1 MPEAI
6 YQRPADYDLEHEG
19 DDRDVRFYQ
28 RLTRRLGASRVLELA
43 CGSGR
48 VALPIAEVLRGDD
61 AGVCGV
67 ELADEMLAEARR
79 KWDEADEAVRRRVTF
94 VQGDMR
100 SWRSLDHYDLVLV
113 ACSSITHLQSIDD
126 QLALWTNAFDQL
138 EPGGRFVV
146 DITVPDLSAYA
157 ESLRTPPRAVTETD
171 LDQTDP
177 ETGERLIRQ
186 RTMRFDLIEQQADIQ
201 FLYDRFSRDAYV
213 ERYVSDFACHVFFPR
228 ELQLLYRL
236 AGFAMEAVW
245 ADYTFQPPRAG
256 TREMVLVGRKPA
268 ASCADEHQ
276 SRGRGETRGS
286 AVHRVLEQLALQ
298 RAAVQAEHACGL

>member
-6 YQRPADYDLEHEG
+6 YQRPSDYDLEHEG

-28 RLTRRLGASRVLELA
+28 RLSRRLGARRVLELA

-48 VALPIAEVLRGDD
+48 VALPLASALTGGD
-61 AGVCGV
+61 ACLVGV

-79 KWDEADEAVRRRVTF
+79 KLDDADESVRRLVTL

-100 SWRSLDHYDLVLV
+100 CWRSVERFDLVLV
-113 ACSSITHLQSIDD
+113 ACSSITHLHSIDD
-126 QLALWTNAFDQL
+126 QLALWSNAFDHL

-146 DITVPDLSAYA
+146 DITVPDLGAYA

-177 ETGERLIRQ
+177 ESGERLIRQ
-186 RTMRFDLIEQQADIQ
+186 RTTRFDLIEQRADIQ
-201 FLYDRFSRDAYV
+201 FLYDRFSRDAHV
-213 ERYVSDFACHVFFPR
+213 ERYVSDFTSHVFFPR

-236 AGFAMEAVW
+236 AGFDIETVW

-256 TREMVLVGRKPA
+256 TREIVLVGRKPA
-268 ASCADEHQ
+268 KP
-276 SRGRGETRGS
+276 
-286 AVHRVLEQLALQ
+286 
-298 RAAVQAEHACGL
+298 

>member
-1 MPEAI
+1 MAESI
-6 YQRPADYDLEHEG
+6 YQRPSDYDLEHEG

-28 RLTRRLGASRVLELA
+28 RLSRRLGAHRVLELA

-48 VALPIAEVLRGDD
+48 VALPIASALSGDEV
-61 AGVCGV
+61 GVVGV

-79 KWDEADEAVRRRVTF
+79 KLDEADESVRQRVTL

-100 SWRSLDHYDLVLV
+100 SWRSPDRFDIVLV

-126 QLALWTNAFDQL
+126 QLALWSNAFDHL
-138 EPGGRFVV
+138 APGGRFVV
-146 DITVPDLSAYA
+146 DITVPDLGAYA

-186 RTMRFDLIEQQADIQ
+186 RTTRFDLIEQRADIQ
-201 FLYDRFSRDAYV
+201 FLYDRFSRDAHV

-236 AGFAMEAVW
+236 AGFDMEAVW

-256 TREMVLVGRKPA
+256 TREIVLVGRKPA
-268 ASCADEHQ
+268 
-276 SRGRGETRGS
+276 TR
-286 AVHRVLEQLALQ
+286 
-298 RAAVQAEHACGL
+298 